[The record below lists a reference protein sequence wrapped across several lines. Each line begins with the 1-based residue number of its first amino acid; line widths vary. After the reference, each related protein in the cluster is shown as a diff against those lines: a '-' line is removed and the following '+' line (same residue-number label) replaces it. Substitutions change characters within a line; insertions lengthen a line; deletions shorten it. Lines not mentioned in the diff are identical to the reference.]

1 MGLRDSIADHGN
13 AVCCGNIRLTSDGKE
28 LWPPGWTVV
37 ESFVG
42 TGEVKDEEL
51 DVDRLWDIYVLDQ
64 NPVARVIQEA
74 GGIDAFLVR
83 EGYGR
88 EFGLLKRVGS
98 GALEAQQSCDE
109 AERDQ
114 TRSSKKKQRYK

>member
-1 MGLRDSIADHGN
+1 MDLQASIADLGN
-13 AVCCGNIRLTSDGKE
+13 AVCCGNIRLTSDGKQ

-42 TGEVKDEEL
+42 TGEVEDEEP

-88 EFGLLKRVGS
+88 EFGLLKRVRS
-98 GALEAQQSCDE
+98 STLEAQQSPDE
-109 AERDQ
+109 DERDQ
-114 TRSSKKKQRYK
+114 TRRKVTG